1 MQRVGFI
8 VLAGFQVMSVGALS
22 VFEFSIGRW
31 ARRSI
36 TLVCCPRLAVP
47 CAQPARREK
56 LIIELRDVPCGLP
69 RREAV
74 AVIRP

>member
-8 VLAGFQVMSVGALS
+8 VLAGFQVMSVGAPS

-31 ARRSI
+31 ASRSI
-36 TLVCCPRLAVP
+36 TCVCCPRLAAP
-47 CAQPARREK
+47 FARPARREK
-56 LIIELRDVPCGLP
+56 LIIELRDVLCGLP